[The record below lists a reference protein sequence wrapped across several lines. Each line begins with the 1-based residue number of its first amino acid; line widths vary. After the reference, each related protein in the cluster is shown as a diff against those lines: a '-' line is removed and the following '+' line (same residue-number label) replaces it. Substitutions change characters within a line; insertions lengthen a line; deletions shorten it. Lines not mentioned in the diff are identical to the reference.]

1 MFLIIALT
9 FSLTFSFSSAISYV
23 CTYQHKDYYGK
34 DSLGFQFPEYV
45 FPVNQDL
52 CSTDCKPYEQ
62 MTLNGTE
69 VWLGYQSLCSFHPY
83 LDEYDLDEE
92 PKDVVYPLPSLPSL
106 EEGVYLSYPS
116 TTICLSHKYPCN

>member
-1 MFLIIALT
+1 MFFIIAL
-9 FSLTFSFSSAISYV
+9 SLTFSFSTAISYV

-34 DSLGFQFPEYV
+34 DSIGFQFPQYV
-45 FPVNQDL
+45 FPVKQDL

-92 PKDVVYPLPSLPSL
+92 PKDVVHPLPLPLL

>member
-1 MFLIIALT
+1 MFLIIIAL
-9 FSLTFSFSSAISYV
+9 SFSFSTAISYV
-23 CTYQHKDYYGK
+23 CTYQHKDYYGE
-34 DSLGFQFPEYV
+34 DSIGFQFPQYV
-45 FPVNQDL
+45 FPVKQDL

-83 LDEYDLDEE
+83 LEEYDLNEE
-92 PKDVVYPLPSLPSL
+92 PEDIVYPLSPYLSPYLSL

-116 TTICLSHKYPCN
+116 TTICLSNKPCN